1 MTWDGLYLLLLLEWL
16 TATDRRFEIC
26 RCRSPYKPESASMLP
41 LEQVRHA
48 DRGGDDEKREREGR
62 NQKKREVDRKRET
75 RSREKSDRGGF
86 FGEATLWGG

>member
-48 DRGGDDEKREREGR
+48 DRGGDDEKRERERGE
-62 NQKKREVDRKRET
+62 KPEEE
-75 RSREKSDRGGF
+75 RS
-86 FGEATLWGG
+86 